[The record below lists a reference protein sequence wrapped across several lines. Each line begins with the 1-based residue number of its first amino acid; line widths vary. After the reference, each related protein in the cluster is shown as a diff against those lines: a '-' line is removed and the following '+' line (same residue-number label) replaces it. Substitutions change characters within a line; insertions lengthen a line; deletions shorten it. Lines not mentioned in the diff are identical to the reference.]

1 MYYDVCMKDIVF
13 IPGRRKKKNLKVAAY
28 CRVSTKAE
36 SQQGSIDSQAL
47 YYEQL
52 IKDNPDWTLVGIY
65 VEIFDKNGNVI

>member
-1 MYYDVCMKDIVF
+1 MYYDICMNDIIY

-28 CRVSTKAE
+28 CRVSTKEE

-52 IKDNPDWTLVGIY
+52 IKDNPDWTLAGIY
-65 VEIFDKNGNVI
+65 VEIFDKMEM